1 MNVQDYRAAGYAL
14 STLIDQAA
22 VTRAEK
28 DVVAAYIVPLV
39 GQVTQAECEAEP
51 IRSAIMSLAFLL
63 VAQRTAVATRAG
75 AKTKQTAQS
84 ATPTADEVLRQNAP
98 ACVNYLRTI
107 AGDKNPVKECSDICG
122 LFYTGHYFYPGS
134 ETSFLTSTFFII
146 I

>member
-51 IRSAIMSLAFLL
+51 IRSAIMSLSFLL

-75 AKTKQTAQS
+75 AKTKQTSQS
-84 ATPTADEVLRQNAP
+84 ATPTAEDVLRQNAP

-122 LFYTGHYFYPGS
+122 LFYTGHYFYKH
-134 ETSFLTSTFFII
+134 
-146 I
+146 